1 MSTRGIDPAPRRSR
15 LAQIHRATRSTLE
28 IVSVEPFDRDV
39 LLAAFRKTPLKGR
52 ADVQPYA
59 NANIELAS
67 AVDTGALVPAQ
78 RYVLSPQVRKLLELR
93 TALLPHGIDLFA
105 LEGGA
110 YIRTS
115 DDPDEPIPITP
126 PFVEESREPDGK
138 DVLLV
143 NDGLH
148 RVFAARSLGLAISVV
163 IARGVPRDC
172 PYYAFALRGG
182 WSEVAELAALP
193 DEYQKKEYRL
203 PDNYK
208 ALFRDFNVGF
218 PGIQRERKK
227 SNPTH
232 LQA

>member
-1 MSTRGIDPAPRRSR
+1 VSTRDADSEPTQSGV
-15 LAQIHRATRSTLE
+15 AQAHGATQSMLE
-28 IVSVEPFDRDV
+28 IISVEPFDRDV
-39 LLAAFRKTPLKGR
+39 LLAAFRKTPLKDR

-59 NANIELAS
+59 HASIELAPGF
-67 AVDTGALVPAQ
+67 DTDTLVPAQ
-78 RYVLSPQVRKLLELR
+78 RYVLTPRVRKLLELR
-93 TALLPHGIDLFA
+93 NALLPHGVDLFA
-105 LEGGA
+105 LDGGA

-115 DDPDEPIPITP
+115 DSPDEMIPITP

-138 DVLLV
+138 DVLLI

-163 IARGVPRDC
+163 IARGVPRDY

-193 DEYQKKEYRL
+193 DQYQKKEYRL

-218 PGIQRERKK
+218 PGIQKQRKK
-227 SNPTH
+227 SNPAH
-232 LQA
+232 LRA